1 MTNEKDAM
9 AIMRRPTHPGV
20 LLREEL
26 LPAAEINQTELA
38 ERMGVSRRAVN
49 ELCQE
54 RRGVSTDMAH
64 RLARV
69 FGNSPEFWLRM
80 QQAVDLWEAAKAN
93 KTEYEKIRRVEG
105 FADLAARATLKMGS

>member
-1 MTNEKDAM
+1 MSMSMLNGRK
-9 AIMRRPTHPGV
+9 RRPTHPGAI
-20 LLREEL
+20 LREDI
-26 LPAAEINQTELA
+26 LPAADITQTELA
-38 ERMGVSRRAVN
+38 NMMGVSRRAVN

-80 QQAVDLWEAAKAN
+80 QQAVDIWDTLEAN
-93 KTEYEKIRRVEG
+93 KREYEKIKP
-105 FADLAARATLKMGS
+105 LKVA

>member
-1 MTNEKDAM
+1 MSAKMLNGRK
-9 AIMRRPTHPGV
+9 RRPTHPGAI
-20 LLREEL
+20 LREDI
-26 LPAAEINQTELA
+26 LPAADITQTELA
-38 ERMGVSRRAVN
+38 NMMGVSRRVAN

-80 QQAVDLWEAAKAN
+80 QQAVDIWDTLEAN
-93 KTEYEKIRRVEG
+93 KREYEKIKP
-105 FADLAARATLKMGS
+105 LKVA